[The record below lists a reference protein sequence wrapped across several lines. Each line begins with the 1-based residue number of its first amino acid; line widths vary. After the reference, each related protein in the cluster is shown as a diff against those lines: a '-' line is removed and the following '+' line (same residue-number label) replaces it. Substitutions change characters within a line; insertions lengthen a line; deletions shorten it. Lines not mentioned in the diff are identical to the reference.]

1 MCQIEKNIYDSSNEK
16 YLWLIRVLWF
26 NMNHDKI
33 VRAFFTLAQH
43 LAELEGNGS
52 SRKPIYD

>member
-1 MCQIEKNIYDSSNEK
+1 
-16 YLWLIRVLWF
+16 
-26 NMNHDKI
+26 MNHDKI

-43 LAELEGNGS
+43 LAELEGNDS